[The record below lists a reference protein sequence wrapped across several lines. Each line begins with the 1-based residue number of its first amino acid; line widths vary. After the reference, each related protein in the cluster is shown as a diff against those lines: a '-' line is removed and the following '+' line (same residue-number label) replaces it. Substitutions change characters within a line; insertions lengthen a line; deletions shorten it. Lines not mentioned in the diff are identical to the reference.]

1 MKRMMM
7 MTAITSF
14 CFIVEVW
21 SDCPA
26 LGESG
31 YVEVLWW
38 WERPGWL
45 EPGCGAG
52 RELELAVGLSS
63 SELLELECAG
73 GVSET
78 AMG

>member
-1 MKRMMM
+1 MM

-31 YVEVLWW
+31 YLVVLWW

-45 EPGCGAG
+45 KFWLRSREGAWARRWAVELGAVGAG
-52 RELELAVGLSS
+52 MRRE
-63 SELLELECAG
+63 
-73 GVSET
+73 GV
-78 AMG
+78 